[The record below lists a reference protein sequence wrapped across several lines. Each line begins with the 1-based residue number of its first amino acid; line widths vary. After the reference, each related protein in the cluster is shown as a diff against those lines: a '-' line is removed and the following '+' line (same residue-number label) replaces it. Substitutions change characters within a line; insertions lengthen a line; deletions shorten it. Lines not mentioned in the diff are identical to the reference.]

1 MLSHTHIVYIL
12 LYEQESACLR
22 RLGAERVVVMSDVG
36 WDMHHEL
43 LAHASKHVDLF
54 LSANSTGLVH
64 ECRRSDQVKAVLQIP
79 LYDNNNTSKR
89 PAVGLV
95 QWRKPYDPIES
106 PFQMKCT
113 IE

>member
-1 MLSHTHIVYIL
+1 
-12 LYEQESACLR
+12 
-22 RLGAERVVVMSDVG
+22 MSDAG

-43 LAHASKHVDLF
+43 LTHASRHVDLF

-64 ECRRSDQVKAVLQIP
+64 ECCQSDQVKAMLQIP
-79 LYDNNNTSKR
+79 LNENSNKNNNNTSKR

-95 QWRKPYDPIES
+95 QWRKQYDPIES

>member
-1 MLSHTHIVYIL
+1 M
-12 LYEQESACLR
+12 R
-22 RLGAERVVVMSDVG
+22 RLGAEKVVVMSDAG
-36 WDMHHEL
+36 WDVHHEL
-43 LAHASKHVDLF
+43 LTHASRHVDLF

-64 ECRRSDQVKAVLQIP
+64 ECYRSDQMKAVLQIP
-79 LYDNNNTSKR
+79 LYDNNNNNNNNTSNR

-95 QWRKPYDPIES
+95 QWRKYYDPVES